1 MAQQSVAVGTDI
13 SAAPGSAL
21 YTGAEKGTWTAGPVT
36 VSTYRSLTVGGAET
50 AWEARCTFTFT
61 GTGPSPSEAPVPGS
75 SDVTLTATA
84 KKLLGGGN
92 YVLVDGDRAQDEYG
106 NTLSVS
112 ATGKLRTT

>member
-1 MAQQSVAVGTDI
+1 MAQQSVAVAADI
-13 SAAPGSAL
+13 SVSPGVVLCLGAAK
-21 YTGAEKGTWTAGPVT
+21 GAWKAGPVT

-61 GTGPSPSEAPVPGS
+61 GTGPSPSEAEVTDS